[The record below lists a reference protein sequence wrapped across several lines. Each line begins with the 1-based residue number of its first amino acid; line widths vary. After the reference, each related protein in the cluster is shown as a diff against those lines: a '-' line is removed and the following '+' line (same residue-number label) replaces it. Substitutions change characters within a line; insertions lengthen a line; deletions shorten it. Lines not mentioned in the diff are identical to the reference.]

1 MDSHE
6 KVDTKTHERPS
17 VTQVTESSLPQEV
30 QTKLG
35 SLVWEEATSGK
46 NELGISGSDCRVLL
60 SIEGR
65 FKQASQ
71 EFCSLIGYE
80 EKELIGKRIDEV
92 TAFHTANIPQHLGAV
107 IHFGNFHNLWM
118 FMGSTGQ
125 AIVVRCDWELFPDST
140 IVILCQPIR
149 RDH

>member
-1 MDSHE
+1 MDSDE
-6 KVDTKTHERPS
+6 TVRRKQYEPPS
-17 VTQVTESSLPQEV
+17 VTRVTADSLPEDV
-30 QTKLG
+30 RTELG
-35 SLVWEEATSGK
+35 CLVWEATSGK
-46 NELGISGSDCRVLL
+46 DELGISGSDCRVLL

-65 FKQASQ
+65 FKQVSQ

-92 TAFHTANIPQHLGAV
+92 TAVRTSNIPQHLGAV
-107 IHFGNFHNLWM
+107 VHFGNFHNLWM
-118 FMGSTGQ
+118 FMGRTGR

-140 IVILCQPIR
+140 IVIFCQPIR